1 MGRNLNMIMKFI
13 GSVLFAF
20 SLLIGICVGAEENI
34 YKIVVLGNVKVEEG
48 VIRGAIKSQEGG
60 PFSVE
65 KIREDLRSI
74 FNLGLFTD
82 VQVDIKSTPQ
92 GKEVIFI
99 VAEKPSIKEIL
110 VKGNDKVKLDNIKE
124 KITLKIRSIL
134 NLEKVKEDSEQIRK
148 LYFSKGY
155 YGVKVD
161 YKVDYL
167 ETNEVVVTFVIS
179 EGPKGHI
186 QKIIF
191 KGNKKIKRSKLKKLM
206 TTKQRNIFSFITQT
220 GTLDEDVLK
229 NDIQLLTAYYFDH
242 GYLEAKISEPKIDLS
257 NPKKIRIEIEIV
269 EGPQYHI
276 GDIDFKGDVLTT
288 KEALFKVLKIK
299 RGDVY
304 SNSAIRREINGLTEK
319 FANQG
324 YAYVEINPETSID
337 NKNLLVHLTFEIEK
351 KKRVFYEKIQIVGNT
366 KTRDKVVRRE
376 LMVAEGDL
384 YNAGNINK
392 SRDRLKRTGYFKEV
406 EFTTSRGSTEEKINL
421 DVKVEEAPTGALTF
435 GIGYSSLESVVGSA
449 SISDRNLFGL
459 GYHGVL
465 RCSLGFETQNFRFSF
480 TDPYFLGYPF
490 SGGIDLYHE
499 RVEIFDTYAYQVTG
513 GTLRFGKELT
523 EKTRIDLSYKLENVN
538 VYDVKP
544 LASDYIK
551 EQEGTRLTS
560 AISLTP
566 SIDTRDDYFNPRRG
580 GQHSLS
586 IENAGGI
593 LGGDNYF
600 VKVLGKTSWFFPL
613 PLNSTLNLRA
623 QAGVA
628 VPYGSKIKVPV
639 TDYVYDKT
647 TNQWE
652 VSGVRIVEKDRL
664 PIYEKFFVGGIT
676 TIRGFQYGE
685 AGPLD
690 QNGEPAG
697 AKKMIVFNTELI
709 FPLSREIGL
718 RGALFFD
725 VGKGFD
731 KFKDVTPLK
740 FAAGPGIRWFSP
752 FGPIHIDIGF
762 NLNPKKGE
770 KGHVIDFT
778 AGTVY

>member
-1 MGRNLNMIMKFI
+1 MGRNLNMIMRHI
-13 GSVLFAF
+13 GPVLFAF
-20 SLLIGICVGAEENI
+20 SLLIGICAGAEENI
-34 YKIVVLGNVKVEEG
+34 YKIIILGNVKVEEG
-48 VIRGAIKSQEGG
+48 VIRGAIKSREGD

-74 FNLGLFTD
+74 FDLGSFTD

-99 VAEKPSIKEIL
+99 VAEKPSIKDIL
-110 VKGNDKVKLDNIKE
+110 VKGNNKVKLDDIKE

-155 YGVKVD
+155 YGVKVE

-167 ETNEVVVTFVIS
+167 ETNDAVVTFTIS
-179 EGPKGHI
+179 EGPKGRI

-191 KGNKKIKRSKLKKLM
+191 KGNKKIKRSRLKKLM
-206 TTKQRNIFSFITQT
+206 TTKQRNIFSIITKT
-220 GTLDEDVLK
+220 GILDEDALK
-229 NDIQLLTAYYFDH
+229 NDIQLLTAYYFDQ

-257 NPKKIRIEIEIV
+257 KPKKIRIEIEIV

-276 GDIDFKGDVLTT
+276 GDIDVKGDVLTT
-288 KEALFKVLKIK
+288 REALFKVLKIK

-304 SNSAIRREINGLTEK
+304 SNSAIRREVNSLTEK

-324 YAYVEINPETSID
+324 YAYVEIDPETSLD
-337 NKNLLVHLTFEIEK
+337 NKNLLVHVTFEIEK
-351 KKRVFYEKIQIVGNT
+351 KRRVFYEKIQIVGNT
-366 KTRDKVVRRE
+366 KTRDKVIRRE
-376 LMVAEGDL
+376 LRVAEGEL
-384 YNAGNINK
+384 YSAANMNK

-406 EFTTSRGSTEEKINL
+406 EFTTGRGSTEEKINL
-421 DVKVEEAPTGALTF
+421 DIKAEEAPSGAISF
-435 GIGYSSLESVVGSA
+435 GVGYSSIESVVGTA

-459 GYHGVL
+459 GYHGSL
-465 RCSLGFETQNFRFSF
+465 KFSLGFETQNFRLSL

-490 SGGIDLYHE
+490 AAGFDLYHE
-499 RVEIFDTYAYQVTG
+499 RVEIFDTYHYQITG
-513 GTLRFGKELT
+513 GNLRFGKDLT
-523 EKTRIDLSYKLENVN
+523 DKSRIDLVYKLEKIN
-538 VYDVKP
+538 VYDVRED
-544 LASDYIK
+544 ASIYIK
-551 EQEGTRLTS
+551 DQKGKKLTS

-580 GQHSLS
+580 GQHSLF
-586 IENAGGI
+586 IQNAGGI

-600 VKVLGKTSWFFPL
+600 VKVIGKTSWFFPL
-613 PLNSTLNLRA
+613 PLNTTLNLRA
-623 QAGVA
+623 QAGIISG
-628 VPYGSKIKVPV
+628 YGGKK
-639 TDYVYDKT
+639 
-647 TNQWE
+647 
-652 VSGVRIVEKDRL
+652 L

-676 TIRGFQYGE
+676 NLRGFEYGL
-685 AGPLD
+685 AGPID
-690 QNGEPAG
+690 INKEAIG
-697 AKKMIVFNTELI
+697 AKKMVVFNTELI
-709 FPLSREIGL
+709 FPVAREIGL

-731 KFKDVTPLK
+731 KFKEITPLK
-740 FAAGPGIRWFSP
+740 FAAGPGIRWYSP
-752 FGPIHIDIGF
+752 FGPIHIDLGF

-770 KGHVIDFT
+770 KGHVFDFT